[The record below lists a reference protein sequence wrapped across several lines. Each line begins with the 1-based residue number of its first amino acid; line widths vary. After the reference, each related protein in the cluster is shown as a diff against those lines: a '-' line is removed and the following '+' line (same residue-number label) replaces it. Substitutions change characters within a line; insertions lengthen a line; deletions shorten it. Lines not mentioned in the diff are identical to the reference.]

1 MIIRGV
7 IGAFFVGPHGHQQE
21 GGVWLVTTIAEL
33 HGVFDVDLELMLE
46 KEAQHLARAVGGVLV
61 CPLVDPCFNLFFL
74 HVLVEVHVRWAN
86 GYGQAALVVE
96 PGSELL

>member
-1 MIIRGV
+1 MGINRKVEYGWSQPLQSFMV
-7 IGAFFVGPHGHQQE
+7 SLTST
-21 GGVWLVTTIAEL
+21 WNS
-33 HGVFDVDLELMLE
+33 MLE